1 MRIPFSWAWYNFNKH
16 LGSFPSKRNMITVDI
31 FDSIAGEGLDI
42 GHDGTYEFNSDSI
55 TRLNI
60 YAGKNID
67 VVCDGE
73 TYPFENETFDKIM
86 LRCIL
91 EHVKK
96 PLNILKECN
105 RILKPN
111 GKIVIEVPFVNPI
124 HAAPDDYLRFTPNGL
139 IELVKSINLDVEDI
153 FYVQDYNWAIRWI
166 MWHKLKNTSKRGF
179 NYFFKMFLLKY
190 LINPLLF
197 KLKTPSE
204 NDFSSFGIVITKK

>member
-42 GHDGTYEFNSDSI
+42 GHDGTYEFSSDSI

>member
-1 MRIPFSWAWYNFNKH
+1 MRIPLSWVWYSFNKR
-16 LGSFPSKRNMITVDI
+16 LGSFPSKRNMITVEI
-31 FDSIAGEGLDI
+31 FDSIAGKGLDI
-42 GHDGTYEFNSDSI
+42 GHDGTYEFSSDSI